1 MPAGATVVKRAEG
14 FTLTELLLAMAL
26 SLVVA
31 GVVMQGLIASGRSGE
46 RLALQMRERTF
57 QRRTL
62 GLLRSELAAAESWTA
77 GSATGAGCNLAGRT
91 PVVQLVVQ
99 GMPIT
104 YTVGAA
110 PSPIWRG
117 TVLMRCGPAY
127 GLGGELSAGAAQNRV
142 VLDGLAPA
150 PEGLQVLEGAPGLL
164 RLRLKQQM
172 PLRGGAVLP
181 IGLEMGAKAPAN

>member
-26 SLVVA
+26 GLVVA

-62 GLLRSELAAAESWTA
+62 GLMRAELGAAESWQA
-77 GSATGAGCNLAGRT
+77 GSGTGAACPLAGRT
-91 PVVQLVVQ
+91 AGVQLVVQ
-99 GMPIT
+99 GKTIV
-104 YTVGAA
+104 YSVGAA

-117 TVLMRCGPAY
+117 MVLMRCGPAY
-127 GLGGELSAGAAQNRV
+127 GLAGELSSGAAQNRV
-142 VLDGLAPA
+142 MLDGLAPA
-150 PEGLQVLEGAPGLL
+150 PEGLLVLEEAPGLL

-172 PLRGGAVLP
+172 PLRGGAFLP
-181 IGLEMGAKAPAN
+181 ITMEVMAPAPGG